1 MIEKKKTIYIKN
13 SYNPF
18 SIILDK
24 TERFIRDYTYMN
36 IDATLIEIFPE
47 KLNIP
52 KNFFLSPDPKF
63 MNGYDIF
70 NNLEV
75 YIAHFPL
82 DSGLKINEGNI
93 SGIKKYSFQFIHS
106 IDTQSGSSGGP
117 IFEKDSIY
125 ILGIHKQGS
134 EVIKKNYASFIYPI
148 VDSLNNNNDY
158 IEMKYYDLE
167 DSIYEGE
174 FKHNLREGYGKLIYK
189 NGRYY
194 KGQWH
199 NDKKQGFGVEYL
211 ENDKIF
217 YQGEF
222 IDDVYNGYGGIQL
235 KNGNYY
241 IGSFFKGKK
250 QGKGKIYYK
259 NNKLKYEGNIVNDLK
274 EGEGIYY
281 WDNGIYYKGNFVN
294 DLRHGKGTTFNKNGG
309 II

>member
-1 MIEKKKTIYIKN
+1 
-13 SYNPF
+13 
-18 SIILDK
+18 
-24 TERFIRDYTYMN
+24 
-36 IDATLIEIFPE
+36 
-47 KLNIP
+47 
-52 KNFFLSPDPKF
+52 
-63 MNGYDIF
+63 MNGYDTF

-93 SGIKKYSFQFIHS
+93 SGINKYSFQFIHS

-134 EVIKKNYASFIYPI
+134 EVIKQNYASFIYPI
-148 VDSLNNNNDY
+148 IDSLNNNNDY

-174 FKHNLREGYGKLIYK
+174 FKNNLREGYGKLIYK
-189 NGRYY
+189 NGCYY

-274 EGEGIYY
+274 EGE
-281 WDNGIYYKGNFVN
+281 
-294 DLRHGKGTTFNKNGG
+294 
-309 II
+309 